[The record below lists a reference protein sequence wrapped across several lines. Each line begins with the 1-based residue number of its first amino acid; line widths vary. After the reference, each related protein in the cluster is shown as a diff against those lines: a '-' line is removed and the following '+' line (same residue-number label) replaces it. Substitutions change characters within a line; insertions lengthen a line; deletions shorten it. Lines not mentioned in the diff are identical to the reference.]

1 LLDETIERWPVSQPA
16 AKATSIQKRTIR
28 LPQKDGPP
36 KQLSAKQLFMKIAS
50 EKVQVLIDGVQMEKS
65 RLGACY
71 RAIQQ
76 KALSGHSGA
85 MKCTKQFAKRSER

>member
-1 LLDETIERWPVSQPA
+1 
-16 AKATSIQKRTIR
+16 
-28 LPQKDGPP
+28 
-36 KQLSAKQLFMKIAS
+36 MKIAS

-85 MKCTKQFAKRSER
+85 MKLHETIREAFGAMSESEPLIICLANERERDI